1 MSQEI
6 YTYFLIPLL
15 ITFARIVDVSLGTV
29 RVILVTKG
37 SKLAAPLL
45 GFFEVIIW
53 LLAIGQVMQ
62 NLTTFTNYIAY
73 GLGFALGN
81 YFGIIIEQKLALG
94 IVAVRIIT
102 QFDASNLINHLKEMN
117 YGITVLDA
125 EGSNG
130 PVSVIFTI
138 IKRSNLTE
146 IIPEI
151 KKFNPNAF
159 YSVEDIRLVSEAFIK
174 NNNLSKKHKIYQ
186 SDAAKK
192 GK

>member
-1 MSQEI
+1 MSQEV
-6 YTYFLIPLL
+6 YTYFLIPLF

-45 GFFEVIIW
+45 GFFEVVIW

-62 NLTTFTNYIAY
+62 NLTTITNYIAY

-102 QFDASNLINHLKEMN
+102 QFDASKLINHLKEKN

-125 EGSNG
+125 EGANG

-138 IKRSNLTE
+138 IKRVNLKD
-146 IIPEI
+146 IVSEI

-159 YSVEDIRLVSEAFIK
+159 YSVEDIRLVSDAFIK
-174 NNNLSKKHKIYQ
+174 NNLSKKHKIHYT
-186 SDAAKK
+186 DGAKK